1 MGSINTIKISKFG
14 GRPPGKIEASLNK
27 RLLSVKWGE
36 YELQQLFDITG
47 TKSLDSNAID
57 FTDTGVNFVGRTFE
71 NNGIQGKIQRREFE
85 PNEPYTITATVIG
98 NYKYVKYQTE
108 EYYCSQNINKLS
120 PKNIFRKWNKRI
132 AYFMIANIQRFV
144 SLYDGQQGG
153 YKLEDIKQHKIKLP
167 LKNGEID
174 FDFMES
180 FIAELEAQ
188 RIAELSAYLKV
199 SGFDNYEL
207 SDEELNALQKFA
219 ELGDDN
225 WGTYTVGNLFE
236 KVTTKKLPY
245 KAKELP
251 KQPTND
257 YVLPCLTSSF
267 QNQGL
272 NYYAPKEGATVIS
285 NVISLPSNS
294 DVYRAYYQSREF
306 TVLSDSYA
314 IQWKAAEN
322 KPTPNQYLFMV
333 MCINKVTDLPIYS
346 YKNKLG
352 GWNVVKHK
360 EIRLP
365 EKDGKID
372 FAFMEAFISAI
383 KKLSIKDVVKYSD
396 AKINATKEVV
406 SCE

>member
-1 MGSINTIKISKFG
+1 M
-14 GRPPGKIEASLNK
+14 
-27 RLLSVKWGE
+27 
-36 YELQQLFDITG
+36 FDITG

-85 PNEPYTITATVIG
+85 PNKPQTITATVIG

-120 PKNIFRKWNKRI
+120 PKDILKKWNKRI

-153 YKLEDIKQHKIKLP
+153 YKLEDIKLHKIKLP
-167 LKNGEID
+167 LKNGKID

-188 RIAELSAYLKV
+188 RIAELSAYLKA
-199 SGFDNYEL
+199 SGFNNYEL
-207 SDEELNALQKFA
+207 SGEELDALQRFA
-219 ELGDDN
+219 ELDDDN
-225 WGTYTVGNLFE
+225 WGTYTIGNLFE
-236 KVTTKKLPY
+236 KAATKKLPY

-251 KQPTND
+251 KQPADD

-294 DVYRAYYQSREF
+294 DVYRAYYQSRNF

-314 IQWKAAEN
+314 IQWKSEEN

-360 EIRLP
+360 DIRLP

-372 FAFMEAFISAI
+372 FAFMEAFISAM
-383 KKLSIKDVVKYSD
+383 KKIAIKDVVSYADK
-396 AKINATKEVV
+396 KIEKTKEAIN
-406 SCE
+406 SNTN

>member
-1 MGSINTIKISKFG
+1 MGSINTIKTSKFG

-27 RLLSVKWGE
+27 RLLSVKWGK

-188 RIAELSAYLKV
+188 RIAELSAYLKA

-207 SDEELNALQKFA
+207 SAEEQKALR
-219 ELGDDN
+219 EYPTIN
-225 WGTYTVGNLFE
+225 WSSFNLENLFGKATRGKRLKSADRIAGNLPF
-236 KVTTKKLPY
+236 VTAGEASEGISAHIGNNVEVFSKNTTTIDMFGSAKYRNYEYGADDHIAVVHTDKLPV
-245 KAKELP
+245 KASIFVTSAIHKASHTG
-251 KQPTND
+251 KFD
-257 YVLPCLTSSF
+257 YGHNF
-267 QNQGL
+267 
-272 NYYAPKEGATVIS
+272 YAKDADALDI
-285 NVISLPSNS
+285 
-294 DVYRAYYQSREF
+294 
-306 TVLSDSYA
+306 
-314 IQWKAAEN
+314 
-322 KPTPNQYLFMV
+322 M
-333 MCINKVTDLPIYS
+333 
-346 YKNKLG
+346 
-352 GWNVVKHK
+352 
-360 EIRLP
+360 LP
-365 EKDGKID
+365 EKDEQPD
-372 FAFMEAFISAI
+372 YTYMETLISAI
-383 KKLSIKDVVKYSD
+383 HKLVIKDVVKYSD
-396 AKINATKEVV
+396 AKIKITKK
-406 SCE
+406 